1 MATQTPIWDLCRA
14 IAAALGP
21 EWSAPAP
28 EDQNWCSNLI
38 HANGMSLFCRRQPNK
53 RLEIETE
60 AIEGITEEGRIIF
73 RYNHDKP
80 SITVSAVRDPKA
92 IAGDIRRRLLPEA
105 TAWWQEGMRKK
116 QVIEAERASERQL
129 RDRLLKFP
137 HATLASGPFDHNE
150 IRVSTT
156 DNAWIVAPSKNCV
169 TFNRMGGDEIVAL
182 IETYYQLKGQTP

>member
-1 MATQTPIWDLCRA
+1 MTTYELCQA
-14 IAAALGP
+14 IAEALGP
-21 EWSAPAP
+21 EWSASATP
-28 EDQNWCSNLI
+28 EDQNWCSNLV
-38 HANGMSLFCRRQPNK
+38 HTNGMSLFCERQRGK
-53 RLEIETE
+53 RLGIEVD
-60 AIEGITEEGRIIF
+60 AIESITEEGRIIF

-116 QVIEAERASERQL
+116 QVVEAERASVQQL
-129 RDRLLKFP
+129 QDRLLKFP
-137 HATLASGPFDHNE
+137 NATLAYGPFERNDA
-150 IRVSTT
+150 RVSTT